1 MTSKWIRTTWIATC
15 LSAAA
20 GCDAQH
26 DLDYTG
32 QAVWTLLGS
41 IVTEDAAIDADASAA
56 IFWSN
61 PGRHLDVLDRLDVE
75 GNFPAE
81 FTLRAFEA
89 PSEPARTSLE
99 QIGLA
104 ALEIA
109 FGLVV
114 AVDTDTAPFYP
125 KVTTSDPEVT
135 PDVLAPGET
144 LLVEEAEPRP
154 WLRGGAPGHLVAYLS
169 ADPPESA
176 SCLAGFTAGYNLLAF
191 SARSREE
198 IASQDAC
205 ERQAESQALD
215 DFNAENGTSFTPDSL
230 WDDPD
235 AQDEVGRA
243 AARLECELGCDIFKL
258 KSTLVSPDSRVTLEM
273 QANPELV
280 DWF

>member
-1 MTSKWIRTTWIATC
+1 MTSKWTCTTWIATC
-15 LSAAA
+15 LAAAA

-41 IVTEDAAIDADASAA
+41 IVTEDAPIDAGASAA

-61 PGRHLDVLDRLDVE
+61 PGSHLDVLDRLDVE

-89 PSEPARTSLE
+89 PPAPARTSLE
-99 QIGLA
+99 EIGIA

-114 AVDTDTAPFYP
+114 AVDTESAPFYP
-125 KVTTSDPEVT
+125 VVTTSDPELT
-135 PDVLAPGET
+135 ADVLAPGET

-154 WLRGGAPGHLVAYLS
+154 WLRGGAPGHLVAHLS

-176 SCLAGFTAGYNLLAF
+176 ACLAGFTAGYNLVAF
-191 SARSREE
+191 SARSSEE
-198 IASQDAC
+198 ISSQEAC
-205 ERQAESQALD
+205 ERDAESQALEA
-215 DFNAENGTSFTPDSL
+215 FNVEHGTSFTPDDL
-230 WDDPD
+230 WDDPE

-258 KSTLVSPDSRVTLEM
+258 KSTIVSPESRVTLEM